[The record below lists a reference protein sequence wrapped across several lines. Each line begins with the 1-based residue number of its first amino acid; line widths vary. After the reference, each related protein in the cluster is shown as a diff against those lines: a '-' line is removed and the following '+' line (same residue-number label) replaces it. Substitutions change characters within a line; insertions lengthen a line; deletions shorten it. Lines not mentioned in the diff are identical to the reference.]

1 MSAPTIRFPVTCPRC
16 GNDVLMVFPVLVIA
30 SALSALTNIRLHASC
45 HDQWWDA
52 SKTELEQIREY
63 LDALW
68 VDAQS
73 P

>member
-1 MSAPTIRFPVTCPRC
+1 
-16 GNDVLMVFPVLVIA
+16 MVFPVLVIA

-63 LDALW
+63 LGALW
-68 VDAQS
+68 VDAQ
-73 P
+73 PP